1 MTSKDAAGKIA
12 AATER
17 ARREA
22 VVTAMLAERDR
33 QRPMSL
39 EEVLQARDEVRL

>member
-1 MTSKDAAGKIA
+1 MTSKDATGKIA

-22 VVTAMLAERDR
+22 VVTAMLAERDQ

-39 EEVLQARDEVRL
+39 AEVLQARDKGRP